1 MTTRTP
7 AKLGAPGRR
16 LWSSLLEE
24 FDFTAAELILL
35 ETAARQADDVATLEA
50 GLRDGFA
57 VEGSRGQMRLSA
69 AVTEVRQGRLA
80 LARLI
85 AELRLPAE
93 GEAVGKNP
101 VKQRAAQTRWN
112 ARDRRL
118 AAVADRL
125 RGA

>member
-1 MTTRTP
+1 MTTRMP
-7 AKLGAPGRR
+7 AKLGASGRR
-16 LWSSLLEE
+16 LWSRMMEE
-24 FDFTAAELILL
+24 YDFTAVELILL

-57 VEGSRGQMRLSA
+57 VEGSRGQLRLSA

-85 AELRLPAE
+85 AELRLPSE
-93 GEAVGKNP
+93 GENVGKHP
-101 VKQRAAQTRWN
+101 VKQRAAQTRWT

-118 AAVADRL
+118 AAVADRVG
-125 RGA
+125 GA